1 MSHPQAP
8 PVSGSGPPP
17 AGGWSTGTPSAPYQQ
32 QPPPQGQGQWQQSP
46 QQEPSPHQP
55 YNQQLQQPQPASHTY
70 GQPYQHQPP
79 ALGHTPSPL
88 GSQTPYGQPPAG
100 SPGQPPTGAPATTP
114 PGPGG
119 APHSAGFA
127 PGVGGPANVAPPQG
141 YAAQGYPGTVPQ
153 QGGLMGQ
160 VNQAFVSGMPYIQ
173 TFSSKLTGKFNRI
186 TGHASAYQQ
195 HPAPGTYGQPGG
207 YGQPAYGQPQQHQQQ
222 PGQIPAQQTQS
233 PPHQQ
238 QQQSPPHQQQ
248 QQPPPPYQQQQQQQQ
263 PSPYGQPVQSPPSHH
278 QQQQPGSYSQPIQS
292 APPHQQQPSPYS
304 QAPSPYPPTQPTAS
318 APTVSPPPASASAA
332 DPLMHSMGALS
343 LDASAAAST
352 PPPYASNTPAPA
364 PAPAPAP
371 TTTLPLAT
379 SQKWHLVDPAS
390 QQPTPEFR
398 AVAALMFDSLNAQG
412 NQQGFVDATKI
423 LGAWQANGLDAQW
436 VELFAYDNY
445 YSFSLMWSLSEI
457 PHVLIPRTPSLVPP
471 ATLLGSTPSGP
482 ATTTPFAPL
491 TIPVD
496 PGYGKFN
503 DAQLPAYVPALT
515 VGGYTNSLFL
525 DFFDDPASLPNLV
538 RKQIG
543 VAGYADHR
551 LRNHTLPDLDAYDPS
566 VPVDLQSRARAVR
579 AASVER
585 AMAEVAKRRSGAPTA
600 PYVS

>member
-17 AGGWSTGTPSAPYQQ
+17 AGGWSAGTPPAPYQ
-32 QPPPQGQGQWQQSP
+32 QPPPQGQGQWQQPP
-46 QQEPSPHQP
+46 QQQPSPYQP
-55 YNQQLQQPQPASHTY
+55 YNQQPQPQPAPHAY

-88 GSQTPYGQPPAG
+88 GAQTPYGQPPAG
-100 SPGQPPTGAPATTP
+100 SPRQPPTGAPAATP

-127 PGVGGPANVAPPQG
+127 PGVGGPANGPPPQG
-141 YAAQGYPGTVPQ
+141 YVAQGYPGAVPQ

-173 TFSSKLTGKFNRI
+173 TFGSKLTGKFNRI

-195 HPAPGTYGQPGG
+195 PPAPGMYGQPGG
-207 YGQPAYGQPQQHQQQ
+207 YGQPAYGHPQQHQQQ
-222 PGQIPAQQTQS
+222 PGQIPMQQTQP

-238 QQQSPPHQQQ
+238 QQQSPSPHQQQ
-248 QQPPPPYQQQQQQQQ
+248 QQQQQQSPPPYQQQQQ
-263 PSPYGQPVQSPPSHH
+263 PGPHSQPVQSPPPH
-278 QQQQPGSYSQPIQS
+278 QQQQPGSYSQPVQS
-292 APPHQQQPSPYS
+292 APPHQQQPIPYN

-318 APTVSPPPASASAA
+318 APAVSPPPASTPAA
-332 DPLMHSMGALS
+332 DPLMPSMSALS
-343 LDASAAAST
+343 LGASAAAST
-352 PPPYASNTPAPA
+352 PPPYSPYAPV
-364 PAPAPAP
+364 PAP
-371 TTTLPLAT
+371 TTPPAPVTTLPRAA
-379 SQKWHLVDPAS
+379 SQTWYLVDPAS

-412 NQQGFVDATKI
+412 SQQGFVDASKI

-436 VELFAYDNY
+436 VDLFAYDNY
-445 YSFSLMWSLSEI
+445 HSFSLMWSLSEI
-457 PHVLIPRTPSLVPP
+457 PHVLIPRTPSLVPR
-471 ATLLGSTPSGP
+471 AASLGSTPSGP
-482 ATTTPFAPL
+482 AATTPSAPL
-491 TIPVD
+491 TIPAD
-496 PGYGKFN
+496 PGSGKFN
-503 DAQLPAYVPALT
+503 NALPPAYVPALT
-515 VGGYTNSLFL
+515 VGGYTHSLFL

-538 RKQIG
+538 RKQVGI
-543 VAGYADHR
+543 AGYSDHR
-551 LRNHTLPDLDAYDPS
+551 LRNHTLPDLDAYDAS
-566 VPVDLQSRARAVR
+566 VPADLQSRAKSVR
-579 AASVER
+579 AAAVER